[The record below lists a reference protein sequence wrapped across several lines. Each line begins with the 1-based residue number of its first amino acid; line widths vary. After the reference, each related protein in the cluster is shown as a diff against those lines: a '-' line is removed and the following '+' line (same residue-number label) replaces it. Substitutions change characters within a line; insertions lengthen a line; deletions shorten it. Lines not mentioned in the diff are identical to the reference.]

1 MMDFKFTDYITR
13 NNLIHVGTGFL
24 SFCVGFI
31 IKEDGVKSYHEGLFG

>member
-1 MMDFKFTDYITR
+1 MNFKFMDYISK
-13 NNLIHVGTGFL
+13 NNLIYAGIGFL